1 MPYRTLWISD
11 VHLGRP
17 GCQAELLADF
27 LRRHDCERLYLVG
40 DIIDGWK
47 LRQHWYWPQAHAN
60 VVREILSKAERG
72 TAVYY
77 ITGNHDEFLRRYV
90 DHAMH
95 FGNIVIANEAVH
107 HTADGRRLLV
117 VHGDAFDMITR
128 YFRRIAM
135 AGDATYQ
142 LLMRSN
148 VTINRVRARFGK
160 PQWSLSAYAKHQ
172 VKRAVNFVSAFE
184 EAVARDCKRR
194 GLDGVV
200 CGHIHHAEQRDIHGV
215 TYYNCGD
222 WVESC
227 TALAEDMNGRI
238 EIVRWA
244 ELDAP
249 EAPVSAKVA
258 PLAAQRARKRATQT
272 AAGTAAKTA

>member
-1 MPYRTLWISD
+1 MRYRSLWVSD

-27 LRRHDCERLYLVG
+27 LHRHDCERLYLVG

-47 LRQHWYWPQAHAN
+47 LRQNWYWPQSHAN

-72 TAVYY
+72 TLVHY
-77 ITGNHDEFLRRYV
+77 ITGNHDEFLRRYI

-95 FGNIVIANEAVH
+95 FGNISIANEAVH

-117 VHGDAFDMITR
+117 LHGDAFDMITR
-128 YFRRIAM
+128 YFRRVAI
-135 AGDATYQ
+135 AGDSAYHG
-142 LLMRSN
+142 LMRAN
-148 VTINRVRARFGK
+148 VVINRMRARFDK

-184 EAVARDCKRR
+184 DAVARDCRRR
-194 GLDGVV
+194 GLDGVI
-200 CGHIHHAEQRDIHGV
+200 CGHIHHAEIRGIHGV

-222 WVESC
+222 WMESC
-227 TALAEDMNGRI
+227 TALAEDMNGRF
-238 EIVRWA
+238 EILRWSDLHEGEQA
-244 ELDAP
+244 
-249 EAPVSAKVA
+249 VSDKVT
-258 PLAAQRARKRATQT
+258 PIPTRPRRTP
-272 AAGTAAKTA
+272 AG

>member
-1 MPYRTLWISD
+1 MMRYRSLWISD
-11 VHLGRP
+11 VHLGRT

-47 LRQHWYWPQAHAN
+47 LRQGWYWPQSHAN
-60 VVREILSKAERG
+60 VVREILSKAEQG
-72 TAVYY
+72 TVVQY

-95 FGNIVIANEAVH
+95 FGNISIANEAIH

-117 VHGDAFDMITR
+117 LHGDSFDMITR
-128 YFRRIAM
+128 YFRRIAI
-135 AGDATYQ
+135 AGDTAYHG
-142 LLMRSN
+142 LMRAN
-148 VTINRVRARFGK
+148 IVINNVRARFDK
-160 PQWSLSAYAKHQ
+160 PQWSLSAFVKHQ

-184 EAVARDCKRR
+184 EAVARDCRRR
-194 GLDGVV
+194 GLDGVI
-200 CGHIHHAEQRDIHGV
+200 CGHIHHAEMRKIHGV

-227 TALAEDMNGRI
+227 TALAEDMNGRF
-238 EIVRWA
+238 EILRWVQQQD
-244 ELDAP
+244 DATHASGKVTAMP
-249 EAPVSAKVA
+249 RRGRRGAQERVGSSA
-258 PLAAQRARKRATQT
+258 
-272 AAGTAAKTA
+272 